1 MFPKLF
7 SGFSTKTPSELLFT
21 GGRVVENM
29 TRNASMFTEAINAE
43 VVELGKMN
51 VIMNDLMEKAQTRDS
66 MAVSQKNAYVPQYRH
81 KLKMIAT
88 LINLRYPKDLPTMEG
103 TGFTVLLAPHKRKMT
118 KIDNLYI
125 SQSSQEGYIKVR
137 VSGAE
142 YCHSLTVEVSTEST
156 FSNDTTQVSQQTRK
170 TFELG
175 PYAFGTQVYIRV
187 VALGK
192 DNSTVRSR
200 VHPYTVSYSSART
213 T

>member
-1 MFPKLF
+1 MNPYKLL
-7 SGFSTKTPSELLFT
+7 EL
-21 GGRVVENM
+21 GYRVVENM
-29 TRNASMFTEAINAE
+29 TKNASMFTDAINAE
-43 VVELGKMN
+43 VVELGSMN
-51 VIMNDLMEKAQTRDS
+51 ATMQKLLDESRSRD
-66 MAVSQKNAYVPQYRH
+66 AVVVSKKNAYVPQYRH
-81 KLKMIAT
+81 QVKSIAT
-88 LINLRYPKDLPTMEG
+88 LISLRYAKDAPIMEA
-103 TGFTVLLAPHKRKMT
+103 TGFTVLLAPHKRKLT
-118 KIDNLYI
+118 KINNLHI

-142 YCHSLTVEVSTEST
+142 YYHSLTVEVSTDSA
-156 FSNDTTQVSQQTRK
+156 FSNGATQVSQQTRK